1 MNEPSS
7 LRRTLVVAALA
18 VAFAAQARAQGGA
31 QGGPGGGAVPVTV
44 ATVSKRDV
52 PVLERAVGTVQP
64 LRSVVVRARVDGT
77 LDQVLFTE
85 GQEVEPGDV
94 LAQIDPRPYK
104 AVLDQALARKAA
116 SEAQLA
122 LARTD
127 LTRTAELAQTG
138 SAPRQRL
145 DLQRAQVLQAE
156 AAVQGDEAAIAAAA
170 LNLGF
175 TRVVSPIAGRVG
187 LRQVDPGNL
196 VRASDGTGIATVTQL
211 QPISVVF
218 TLPQD
223 ALPRVKAAM
232 REGTL
237 SAEAYSSD
245 DRERLAGGELLTFDN
260 AIDSGT
266 GTIRLKA
273 SFPNA
278 DRALWPGQFVNVR
291 LRLEVREGAPTVPST
306 AVQRGQDKLYVFVVK
321 PDGTAIV
328 RPVELAQDDG
338 HLAVVRRG
346 LEGGERVVVS
356 GQSRLTDGSRVAA
369 SEQPGQTPGQ
379 GPPGQGPPG
388 QRSAREPAS

>member
-1 MNEPSS
+1 MNEPNS
-7 LRRTLVVAALA
+7 LRRTLAAAVLPVALVAL
-18 VAFAAQARAQGGA
+18 AAQAQAQGGA

-44 ATVSKRDV
+44 ATVAKRDV

-175 TRVVSPIAGRVG
+175 TRIVSPIAGRVG

-196 VRASDGTGIATVTQL
+196 VRASDGAGIATVTQL
-211 QPISVVF
+211 QPISAVF

-223 ALPRVKAAM
+223 VLPRVKAAM
-232 REGTL
+232 REGKL

-245 DRERLAGGELLTFDN
+245 DRERLAEGELLTFDN

-291 LRLEVREGAPTVPST
+291 LRLDVREGAPTVPST

-321 PDGTAIV
+321 PDGTAAV

-369 SEQPGQTPGQ
+369 SEQPDRAAGRAPGQ
-379 GPPGQGPPG
+379 GA
-388 QRSAREPAS
+388 AREPAS